1 MTQAQLDKASGST
14 SSGGEEDWHSTPASP
29 AAMSPVNGCTDDSA
43 TAKKATENAGE
54 KSSSPQKKAVAKTM
68 PATASSTAEVER
80 GAAAG
85 SRPGSDEQSGE
96 SEQGLSKEQGGPSR
110 LGQGPPTSIPPSSG
124 PASES
129 GGGGGS
135 GGHDD
140 AFSDIA
146 LDEQWQSVA
155 ASSVAASEASEA
167 ARVFAT
173 PPMPSTPTMPPL
185 PERPR
190 AARIS
195 TASILAN
202 GGDSPF
208 ADEETT
214 TGGAGPSSSSSSA
227 AARHSM
233 PPPLPPRNS
242 IGASPVLPLP
252 PKRRA
257 QRGRPISLASVM
269 GSGVYDSGTASP
281 SSSTASPRSSSFF
294 SPSYLNRALPQ
305 TPTSV
310 VSGSS
315 RPPSYGGFFFS
326 SPSHVGGGGADGGGS
341 NNTRTR
347 PLSLPMD
354 VPRPLRLQPS
364 PRVRSGTGA
373 STPGGSNGGARAS
386 PTASGG
392 EQPEYDMA
400 WLRAHQSAAR
410 MARRRQRE
418 QHMAPDEHKRYL
430 QLLESHEGAFEV
442 LACFL
447 QRLARAENETL
458 EPENFP
464 TSSAEQQRQ
473 KEAMESMRQE
483 TVEALTPLLA
493 YGPSDPTPPPPP
505 LSSSSSSSA
514 AAPKHKAISAPGHSI
529 GLPPTPPLSPHRR
542 DVRRESGMSSIT
554 ETSLGGGGGGDND
567 DSSSIF
573 GGAGNRA
580 STDTWRSSMKRASA
594 LFSGWGG
601 ASTTNTAPASTTRFS
616 GD

>member
-1 MTQAQLDKASGST
+1 MSPGHLDKGGAAGRPRTVSGST
-14 SSGGEEDWHSTPASP
+14 SSDEEENWHSTPASP
-29 AAMSPVNGCTDDSA
+29 TIKPPVDDANMNQSTR
-43 TAKKATENAGE
+43 TAKGTMADKNSAQR
-54 KSSSPQKKAVAKTM
+54 KSFAKPSTS
-68 PATASSTAEVER
+68 TASSVVEVEEG
-80 GAAAG
+80 GAAT
-85 SRPGSDEQSGE
+85 RPGSDEQH
-96 SEQGLSKEQGGPSR
+96 EQGLSNEQGSSR
-110 LGQGPPTSIPPSSG
+110 LKQKPPTSIPPSSG

-129 GGGGGS
+129 GGGGG
-135 GGHDD
+135 GDD

-146 LDEQWQSVA
+146 LDDQRQSVMPSA
-155 ASSVAASEASEA
+155 AATEASEA

-173 PPMPSTPTMPPL
+173 PPLPSTPTLPPL

-202 GGDSPF
+202 GGGSPF
-208 ADEETT
+208 ADDEDIMGE
-214 TGGAGPSSSSSSA
+214 AGPSSA
-227 AARHSM
+227 ATRHSL

-242 IGASPVLPLP
+242 ISSVAGAPIFPPP
-252 PKRRA
+252 PKRR
-257 QRGRPISLASVM
+257 QPRGARPTSLASVI
-269 GSGVYDSGTASP
+269 GSGGYGSGTASP

-294 SPSYLNRALPQ
+294 SPGYLNRALPQ

-310 VSGSS
+310 VSGNS
-315 RPPSYGGFFFS
+315 RPSSYAFFS
-326 SPSHVGGGGADGGGS
+326 SPTSGYG
-341 NNTRTR
+341 NNMNTSTTR

-364 PRVRSGTGA
+364 PLVRRGT
-373 STPGGSNGGARAS
+373 STPGSSSNTGGVG
-386 PTASGG
+386 GG
-392 EQPEYDMA
+392 EADYDMA

-418 QHMAPDEHKRYL
+418 QHMAPNDHKLYR
-430 QLLESHEGAFEV
+430 QQLESHEGAFEV

-458 EPENFP
+458 EPKNFP
-464 TSSAEQQRQ
+464 TSFAEQRQQ
-473 KEAMESMRQE
+473 KEAMDNMRQE

-493 YGPSDPTPPPPP
+493 YGPSDPVPP
-505 LSSSSSSSA
+505 LAASTATTSRQKTASA
-514 AAPKHKAISAPGHSI
+514 ATAASKNGHPSNHSI
-529 GLPPTPPLSPHRR
+529 GLPPTPPLSPRR
-542 DVRRESGMSSIT
+542 GDVRRESGMSSIT
-554 ETSLGGGGGGDND
+554 ETSLGGGQD

-601 ASTTNTAPASTTRFS
+601 SNTAPASTTRFS